1 MKEAGQRRTK
11 TGVMLGLGEEKD
23 EVFQTIEDIRNA
35 NVDVITLGQYLQPTK
50 KHLPV
55 KDLLHRKSSTNME
68 LLREALASDMWKVPH
83 WCVLLIMQK
92 NTSTKI

>member
-1 MKEAGQRRTK
+1 
-11 TGVMLGLGEEKD
+11 MLGLGEEKD

-68 LLREALASDMWKVPH
+68 LCEKPWLQTCGKFPTGAFFLSCRKTHPLKFN
-83 WCVLLIMQK
+83 L
-92 NTSTKI
+92 

>member
-55 KDLLHRKSSTNME
+55 KRFITPEEFDE
-68 LLREALASDMWKVPH
+68 YGALREALASDMWKVPH